1 MQLCLP
7 GKVAMLLATSLSCMA
22 TETRVRLQA
31 YLPPDIADQIKQ
43 KAEAAQRPESW
54 EVLRL
59 LKVGLAADQQNISE
73 K

>member
-1 MQLCLP
+1 
-7 GKVAMLLATSLSCMA
+7 MA

-73 K
+73 QSA